1 MSGQSFI
8 NKFWSQSVPTF
19 VAESQTITMFESK
32 QSQHYCPII
41 GTKNIECDNK
51 CLNMLGNASHTSSQC
66 IQCIPHKHLLE
77 YIGTELRHQCLCR
90 TFRSFGGY
98 VTVSHQ
104 SEAYL
109 SAHALRDA
117 LSGPT
122 LTERVTGAS
131 NGQVRPC
138 ALGNAQWCRR
148 CAVYSYFLLVNS
160 NFLALLSMLTHAQC
174 NARKLLFI
182 SRK

>member
-1 MSGQSFI
+1 MLNSKVRQTFHKSCLQLVVISGFRSMSGQSFI

-90 TFRSFGGY
+90 TFRG
-98 VTVSHQ
+98 
-104 SEAYL
+104 
-109 SAHALRDA
+109 LRHC
-117 LSGPT
+117 
-122 LTERVTGAS
+122 LTPIRGIPERTCIA
-131 NGQVRPC
+131 
-138 ALGNAQWCRR
+138 R
-148 CAVYSYFLLVNS
+148 CAVRANTY
-160 NFLALLSMLTHAQC
+160 
-174 NARKLLFI
+174 
-182 SRK
+182 